1 MNTDVLIDQISDKS
15 RLCQTPLSA
24 QERQVMMQVAV
35 ERRGVHCKECV
46 GAGPRAWNGT
56 DFRVGAHRHVLLFL
70 FLVLLFFS
78 LFLSPRARHKTP
90 TLPPRSSPTLPFPYY
105 FRLFLY
111 VVTSEVAYTRYITHV
126 HKTALLVEESIYPS
140 IYLSNPIVLTFFPST
155 LAEPILSTAQCQQAH
170 THSTPISPK
179 PATNNLGPIGQ

>member
-1 MNTDVLIDQISDKS
+1 MCVVLSLIILIDTDVLIDQISDKS

-56 DFRVGAHRHVLLFL
+56 DFRVGAHRHVLLLFL

-78 LFLSPRARHKTP
+78 LFLYRLALDTRHQRCHHAAA
-90 TLPPRSSPTLPFPYY
+90 LRS
-105 FRLFLY
+105 LF
-111 VVTSEVAYTRYITHV
+111 H
-126 HKTALLVEESIYPS
+126 
-140 IYLSNPIVLTFFPST
+140 
-155 LAEPILSTAQCQQAH
+155 PILDFSFM
-170 THSTPISPK
+170 
-179 PATNNLGPIGQ
+179 